1 MMTTWFADSTA
12 ATVLWLI
19 VKATALVGVAAIV
32 QILLM
37 RRASAAARHLL
48 WMAVLVCLLG
58 LPGAARFLPSWPVSV
73 GVTPLAGSDQPP
85 LKLRR
90 SAGALAKA
98 EDPALHVQAR
108 PVVPLAL
115 ESPGLST
122 ASGTASVEAT
132 ATASRVS
139 KEPRSLVSIAAW
151 IYAAGVI
158 VLVMYWFAERWQV
171 RRFIRHAEVIDDREW
186 TGTFSECTR
195 AIGIVRSVRLLKSR
209 ERNVPLAFGTRRPA
223 VIVPSIAETWDEDRR
238 RAVLLH
244 ELAHVA
250 RFDCLTHTVALTA
263 CAMYWF
269 HPAVWWVAKRI
280 RIERELACDD
290 RVIAAG
296 AEPREYASH
305 LLEIAYSFGGR
316 RAPALAVCM
325 ARPRQLEG
333 RMLAALD
340 AARNRRRPSTRT
352 RIAAAAIA
360 VVVLAGLAAARPVL
374 TRASEPSP
382 AAEEQQW
389 PRLPDARETVHSA
402 KTAVEQDVKAI
413 AHLPLDGLNE
423 VRGAIR
429 AVASAVRVQQENLP
443 GTWEIRPTD
452 TKGMVHLRIV
462 ERNSSSGTNV
472 PIEQLE
478 GLTGAQLTG
487 TGGPVQFKVRRDAGT
502 FNFEGVIRSGVGAGT
517 FTFTADAAFPAEMV
531 KRGFARPTPEQQY
544 EMARHDIGYA
554 FVEELTKQG
563 YGRPQ
568 TAELVRAGQHGVQAT
583 YLREMGA
590 LGYRLSTLDALIT
603 LRDHGVTPSYVRE
616 LTDNGYKGLSADTI
630 REARDHGITPD
641 YVRAMRD
648 AGYTSVPM
656 EELIKV
662 RDHGVTAE
670 YVRGL
675 GEAGYKKLPLEE
687 VVRVRDHGVTT
698 EYVRDM
704 RQLGYSLSID
714 DLVRARDHGV
724 TIEYVREMAS
734 LGYGGQ
740 PIDALIR
747 VRDHGVTADYAKDVK
762 ALGYDKVTVDDLV
775 TLRDHGLTAERIR
788 SANARAGTRLPI
800 DMLKSLAAG
809 GMR

>member
-1 MMTTWFADSTA
+1 MTTWFADSSG
-12 ATVLWLI
+12 ATVLCLI
-19 VKATALVGVAAIV
+19 VKATALVATTAIV
-32 QILLM
+32 QMLLM

-48 WMAVLVCLLG
+48 WMSVLICLLL
-58 LPGAARFLPSWPVSV
+58 LPVASQFLPSWPVSV
-73 GVTPLAGSDQPP
+73 GVISLAGS
-85 LKLRR
+85 K
-90 SAGALAKA
+90 
-98 EDPALHVQAR
+98 DPALHGQARPVVVRARPGVHAR

-115 ESPGLST
+115 ESPGPSI
-122 ASGTASVEAT
+122 ASETVQVESVAAT
-132 ATASRVS
+132 SKLF
-139 KEPRSLVSIAAW
+139 KEPPSVLSIV
-151 IYAAGVI
+151 ISVYAAGI
-158 VLVMYWFAERWQV
+158 FALLMRWSAQQWQL
-171 RRFIRHAEVIDDREW
+171 RRFVRDAKLIDQREW
-186 TGTFSECTR
+186 ITVFSDCAR
-195 AIGIVRSVRLLKSR
+195 AIGVVRSVRLLKSR
-209 ERNVPLAFGTRRPA
+209 ERNVPLAVGTRSPTI
-223 VIVPSIAETWDEDRR
+223 VVPSIAETWDEERR

-250 RFDCLTHTVALTA
+250 RFDCLMNSVALAA

-269 HPAVWWVAKRI
+269 HPAVWWIAKRI
-280 RIERELACDD
+280 RTERELACDD
-290 RVIAAG
+290 RAIAAG
-296 AEPREYASH
+296 TEPREYASH
-305 LLEIAYSFGGR
+305 LLEIAYSFGGG

-340 AARNRRRPSTRT
+340 AARNRRRPSIRV
-352 RIAAAAIA
+352 RIAGAAVIVTVLA
-360 VVVLAGLAAARPVL
+360 VLAGARPVL
-374 TRASEPSP
+374 TASEPPP

-389 PRLPDARETVHSA
+389 PRLPDAREAVHSA
-402 KTAVEQDVKAI
+402 TTAVQQDVKAI
-413 AHLPLDGLNE
+413 AHLPLDGLKQ
-423 VRGAIR
+423 VRSAVR
-429 AVASAVRVQQENLP
+429 AAASAVGVQQENVP

-478 GLTGAQLTG
+478 GLTGTQLTG
-487 TGGPVQFKVRRDAGT
+487 AGGPVQFKVRRDAGT
-502 FNFEGVIRSGVGAGT
+502 FTFEGVIRSGVGAGT
-517 FTFTADAAFPAEMV
+517 FTFSADQTFPAEMV
-531 KRGFARPTPEQQY
+531 KRGFARPTAEQQY

-554 FVEELTKQG
+554 FVDELTKQG
-563 YGRPQ
+563 YGKPQ
-568 TAELVRAGQHGVQAT
+568 TSELVRAGQHGVQAT
-583 YLREMGA
+583 YVREMGA

-616 LTDNGYKGLSADTI
+616 LADSGYKNLSADSI
-630 REARDHGITPD
+630 REARDHGVTPD

-648 AGYTSVPM
+648 AGYTSVPI
-656 EELIKV
+656 EQLITV
-662 RDHGVTAE
+662 RDHGVTPE

-675 GEAGYKKLPLEE
+675 GDAGYRKLPLDQL
-687 VVRVRDHGVTT
+687 VRVRDHGVTI

-724 TIEYVREMAS
+724 TIDYVREMAS

-762 ALGYDKVTVDDLV
+762 ALGYDKLTVDDLV

>member
-1 MMTTWFADSTA
+1 MTTWFADSTSA
-12 ATVLWLI
+12 VVLWLI
-19 VKATALVGVAAIV
+19 VKATALVGFAAIV
-32 QILLM
+32 QMLFM
-37 RRASAAARHLL
+37 RRASAAARHLV
-48 WMAVLVCLLG
+48 WMSVLVCLLL
-58 LPGAARFLPSWPVSV
+58 LPAVSQILPSWPLAV
-73 GVTPLAGSDQPP
+73 GAVPLAGSAQPP

-98 EDPALHVQAR
+98 EDRAVQASP
-108 PVVPLAL
+108 PVVPFGI
-115 ESPGLST
+115 ESPGSFIASAPAQVQSAAATSSIST
-122 ASGTASVEAT
+122 
-132 ATASRVS
+132 
-139 KEPRSLVSIAAW
+139 EPRSLAAIAAW
-151 IYAAGVI
+151 IYAAGI
-158 VLVMYWFAERWQV
+158 IALLMYWFAGQCQV
-171 RRFIRHAEVIDDREW
+171 RRFIRQATVIDEREW
-186 TGTFSECTR
+186 NRVFSECLR
-195 AIGIVRSVRLLKSR
+195 ALGVSRPVRLLESR
-209 ERNVPLAFGTRRPA
+209 ERNVPLALGTRHPA
-223 VIVPSIAETWDEDRR
+223 IVVPLIAETWDEDRR

-250 RFDCLTHTVALTA
+250 RFDCLTHTVALAA

-269 HPAVWWVAKRI
+269 HPAVWWIAKRI

-296 AEPREYASH
+296 TEPREYASH

-340 AARNRRRPSTRT
+340 AARNRRRPSTRV
-352 RIAAAAIA
+352 RIAAAA
-360 VVVLAGLAAARPVL
+360 VVVGILAAVAAARPVL
-374 TRASEPSP
+374 TTAAEPPP
-382 AAEEQQW
+382 AAEQQW
-389 PRLPDARETVHSA
+389 PRFPDAREAVHSA
-402 KTAVEQDVKAI
+402 KTAVQQDVKAI
-413 AHLPLDGLNE
+413 AHLPLDGLKQ
-423 VRGAIR
+423 VR
-429 AVASAVRVQQENLP
+429 AVVRAAAFAVGVQQENVP

-452 TKGMVHLRIV
+452 TKGVVHLRIV
-462 ERNSSSGTNV
+462 ERNSSSSTNV

-478 GLTGAQLTG
+478 GLTAAQLTG
-487 TGGPVQFKVRRDAGT
+487 TGGLVQFKVRRDAGT

-517 FTFTADAAFPAEMV
+517 FTFIADQAFPGEMV
-531 KRGFARPTPEQQY
+531 KRGFSRPTPEQQY

-554 FVEELTKQG
+554 FIDELTKQG
-563 YGRPQ
+563 YGKPN
-568 TAELVRAGQHGVQAT
+568 TSELVSAGQHGVQAT
-583 YLREMGA
+583 YLREMAA
-590 LGYRLSTLDALIT
+590 LGYRLGTLDALIT

-616 LTDNGYKGLSADTI
+616 LADNGYKGLSADAL

-641 YVRAMRD
+641 YVRAMRN

-662 RDHGVTAE
+662 RDHGVSPE

-675 GEAGYKKLPLEE
+675 GDAGYNKLPLDEL
-687 VVRVRDHGVTT
+687 VRVRDHGVTT

-724 TIEYVREMAS
+724 TVEYVREMRS
-734 LGYGGQ
+734 LGYAGQ

-747 VRDHGVTADYAKDVK
+747 IRDHGVTADYAKDVK
-762 ALGYDKVTVDDLV
+762 ALGYDKLTLDDLM

>member
-1 MMTTWFADSTA
+1 MMTTWLADSIA
-12 ATVLWLI
+12 ATVFWLI
-19 VKATALVGVAAIV
+19 VKATALVGVAAIG
-32 QILLM
+32 QMLFM
-37 RRASAAARHLL
+37 RRASAAARHLM
-48 WMAVLVCLLG
+48 WMSVLVCLLW
-58 LPGAARFLPSWPVSV
+58 LPVASRILPVWPLAVRVVSV
-73 GVTPLAGSDQPP
+73 VGS
-85 LKLRR
+85 
-90 SAGALAKA
+90 
-98 EDPALHVQAR
+98 EHPALLNGAPSTSIASPFESATA
-108 PVVPLAL
+108 PVAL
-115 ESPGLST
+115 S
-122 ASGTASVEAT
+122 AASVEAPT
-132 ATASRVS
+132 ATSNIVE
-139 KEPRSLVSIAAW
+139 EPRSRLVIAAG
-151 IYAAGVI
+151 IYVAGV
-158 VLVMYWFAERWQV
+158 VGLVMFWCAQRWQL
-171 RRFIRHAEVIDDREW
+171 RRFIRHATVIDERPW
-186 TGTFSECTR
+186 IRLFSECAR
-195 AIGIVRSVRLLKSR
+195 AIGVLRSVRLLKSR

-223 VIVPSIAETWDEDRR
+223 IVVPAIAETWDEDRR

-250 RFDCLTHTVALTA
+250 RFDCLTHGVALAA

-269 HPAVWWVAKRI
+269 HPGVWWIAKRV
-280 RIERELACDD
+280 RIERELASDD

-296 AEPREYASH
+296 TEPRDYASH

-340 AARNRRRPSTRT
+340 TARNRRRPSARV
-352 RIAAAAIA
+352 RIAAAAVV
-360 VVVLAGLAAARPVL
+360 VVVLAALAAARPVL
-374 TRASEPSP
+374 TTASEPP
-382 AAEEQQW
+382 AATEQQW
-389 PRLPDARETVHSA
+389 PRLPDAREVVHSA
-402 KTAVEQDVKAI
+402 KTAVQQDVKAI
-413 AHLPLDGLNE
+413 AHLPLDGLKH
-423 VRGAIR
+423 VRAAVR
-429 AVASAVRVQQENLP
+429 AAASAVGVQQENVP

-487 TGGPVQFKVRRDAGT
+487 AGGPVQFKVRRDAGT
-502 FNFEGVIRSGVGAGT
+502 FTFEGVIRSGVGAGT
-517 FTFTADAAFPAEMV
+517 FTFTADPAFPAEMV
-531 KRGFARPTPEQQY
+531 KRGFVRPTPEQQY
-544 EMARHDIGYA
+544 DMARHDIGYA
-554 FVEELTKQG
+554 FIDELTKQG
-563 YGRPQ
+563 YGKPQ

-583 YLREMGA
+583 YLRDMGA
-590 LGYRLSTLDALIT
+590 LGYRLGTLDALIT
-603 LRDHGVTPSYVRE
+603 LRDHGVTTSYVRE
-616 LTDNGYKGLSADTI
+616 LADNGYKGLSADTI

-641 YVRAMRD
+641 YVRGMRD
-648 AGYTSVPM
+648 AGYTSVPI

-675 GEAGYKKLPLEE
+675 GDAGFRKLPLDQL
-687 VVRVRDHGVTT
+687 VRVRDHGVTI

-724 TIEYVREMAS
+724 TVEYVREMAS

-747 VRDHGVTADYAKDVK
+747 MRDHGVTAEFAKDVK
-762 ALGYDKVTVDDLV
+762 ALGYDKVTLDELV

>member
-1 MMTTWFADSTA
+1 MTTWFGDSTFA
-12 ATVLWLI
+12 MVLWLI
-19 VKATALVGVAAIV
+19 VKATAFAGFAAIV
-32 QILLM
+32 QMLFM
-37 RRASAAARHLL
+37 RRASAAARHLV
-48 WMAVLVCLLG
+48 WMAVLVCLLL
-58 LPGAARFLPSWPVSV
+58 LPVVSRILPAWQVSV
-73 GVTPLAGSDQPP
+73 GALPGS
-85 LKLRR
+85 K
-90 SAGALAKA
+90 
-98 EDPALHVQAR
+98 DPALR
-108 PVVPLAL
+108 PDAGPTVAVTLD
-115 ESPGLST
+115 SPTLSIASATAPVEST
-122 ASGTASVEAT
+122 AAPSNVFNQ
-132 ATASRVS
+132 
-139 KEPRSLVSIAAW
+139 PPSLVSIAAW
-151 IYAAGVI
+151 IYVAGI
-158 VLVMYWFAERWQV
+158 VALLMYWFAGRWQM
-171 RRFIRHAEVIDDREW
+171 RRFVRQATVIDEREW
-186 TGTFSECTR
+186 IRVISECSR
-195 AIGIVRSVRLLKSR
+195 AVGVSRPVRLLESR
-209 ERNVPLAFGTRRPA
+209 ERNVPLAFGTRHPA
-223 VIVPSIAETWDEDRR
+223 IVVPVIAQTWDKDRR

-250 RFDCLTHTVALTA
+250 RFDCLTHSVALAA

-269 HPAVWWVAKRI
+269 HPGIWWIAKRI

-296 AEPREYASH
+296 TEPREYASH

-340 AARNRRRPSTRT
+340 AARNRRRPSTRV
-352 RIAAAAIA
+352 RIAAAAL
-360 VVVLAGLAAARPVL
+360 VVGVLAALAAARPVL
-374 TRASEPSP
+374 TTAAEPP
-382 AAEEQQW
+382 AAAEQQW
-389 PRLPDARETVHSA
+389 PRLPDAREAVHSV
-402 KTAVEQDVKAI
+402 KTAVQQDVKAI
-413 AHLPLDGLNE
+413 AHLPLDGLKQ
-423 VRGAIR
+423 VRDVVRAAASTVGIR
-429 AVASAVRVQQENLP
+429 QENLP
-443 GTWEIRPTD
+443 GTWEIRPTE

-487 TGGPVQFKVRRDAGT
+487 AGGPVQFKVRRDAGT
-502 FNFEGVIRSGVGAGT
+502 FTFEGVIRSGVGAGT
-517 FTFTADAAFPAEMV
+517 FTFSADPAFPAEMV
-531 KRGFARPTPEQQY
+531 KRGFAQPTPDQQY
-544 EMARHDIGYA
+544 QMARHDIGYA
-554 FVEELTKQG
+554 FIDELTKQG
-563 YGRPQ
+563 YGKPN
-568 TAELVRAGQHGVQAT
+568 TSELVRAGQHGVQAT

-590 LGYRLSTLDALIT
+590 LGYRLETLDALIT
-603 LRDHGVTPSYVRE
+603 LRDHGVTPTYVRE
-616 LTDNGYKGLSADTI
+616 LADNGYKGLSADTI

-641 YVRAMRD
+641 YVRAMRN

-656 EELIKV
+656 DALIKV
-662 RDHGVTAE
+662 RDHGVTPE

-675 GEAGYKKLPLEE
+675 GDAGYNKLPLDQL
-687 VVRVRDHGVTT
+687 VRVRDHGVTT

-724 TIEYVREMAS
+724 TVEYVREMGS

-747 VRDHGVTADYAKDVK
+747 IRDHGVTADYAKDVK
-762 ALGYDKVTVDDLV
+762 ALGYDKLTLDDLM